1 MPCRP
6 SVDVVRLVELAYGC
20 RLFGEF
26 TRNDTSTT
34 ERGRGTGSA
43 IDLHDAVHTKAL
55 LRLLNQWGCRQFAVE
70 YHGEAGRMFGL
81 WGDRWLTK
89 LPGARASLGKL
100 DSRKLAVVADAYA
113 DLKDQQASARVL
125 TDGRISKVTV
135 GATGAAKALHILRPR
150 VLPPWDDPMR
160 AALGHD
166 GTREGYL
173 AYLEGVRDDVRNLE
187 AEAAT
192 FGIAAADIP
201 RVLGRPASSL
211 PKMIDE
217 YYWVTLTRGH
227 VVPDATEL
235 ARWYKWSR

>member
-1 MPCRP
+1 
-6 SVDVVRLVELAYGC
+6 VELAYCC

-26 TRNDTSTT
+26 TRNDTSGDELAQAT
-34 ERGRGTGSA
+34 GRA
-43 IDLHDAVHTKAL
+43 IDLHDPVHTKAL

-81 WGDRWLTK
+81 WGDRWLTN
-89 LPGARASLGKL
+89 LPSTKASLGKL
-100 DSRKLAVVADAYA
+100 DAKKLAVVADAYA

-166 GTREGYL
+166 GTRDGYL
-173 AYLEGVRDDVRNLE
+173 AYLKAVQAHVRNLE
-187 AEAAT
+187 AEAAA
-192 FGIAAADIP
+192 FGIAPADIP
-201 RVLGRPASSL
+201 RVLGRPTSSL

-227 VVPDATEL
+227 VVPDAPEL
-235 ARWYKWSR
+235 ARWYKWSRK

>member
-1 MPCRP
+1 
-6 SVDVVRLVELAYGC
+6 VRLVDLAYGC

-26 TRNDTSTT
+26 TRNDTSIN
-34 ERGRGTGSA
+34 ELQRVAGNA
-43 IDLHDAVHTKAL
+43 VDLHDAVHTKAL

-70 YHGEAGRMFGL
+70 YHGEAGKMLGM

-89 LPGARASLGKL
+89 LPSARANLGKL
-100 DSRKLAVVADAYA
+100 NAKRLAAVADAYA

-166 GTREGYL
+166 GTRDGYL
-173 AYLEGVRDDVRNLE
+173 AYVESVRDHVRNLE

-192 FGIAAADIP
+192 FGIAAVDIP
-201 RVLGRPASSL
+201 RVLGRPTSSL

-227 VVPDATEL
+227 VVPDPVEL